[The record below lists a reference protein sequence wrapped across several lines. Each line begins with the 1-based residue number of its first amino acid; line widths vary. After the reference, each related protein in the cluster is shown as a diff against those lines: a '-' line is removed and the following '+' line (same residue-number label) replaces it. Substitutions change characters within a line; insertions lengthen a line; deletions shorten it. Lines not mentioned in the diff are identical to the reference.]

1 MNFYYDILVN
11 LQEEYYEF
19 YEWEK
24 KDTIL
29 AIKKTPLFKVNHKTI
44 LDFLTY
50 DIILDEELTLNL
62 LDKTLCKNQ
71 KEKLNAFLISD
82 TKTSLFLEVNNDG
95 KVIFKSKLLVEDENN
110 INEISN
116 ALKESDLK
124 YQTGK
129 KMVKKNIL
137 RQTLKE
143 KNLILIELNSLRKH
157 KNVDKLNYLY
167 YELFHKVVDNY
178 DDAINEML
186 VFLNDNDV
194 KLIHFLAH
202 LIGITYQEKL

>member
-1 MNFYYDILVN
+1 
-11 LQEEYYEF
+11 
-19 YEWEK
+19 
-24 KDTIL
+24 
-29 AIKKTPLFKVNHKTI
+29 
-44 LDFLTY
+44 
-50 DIILDEELTLNL
+50 
-62 LDKTLCKNQ
+62 
-71 KEKLNAFLISD
+71 
-82 TKTSLFLEVNNDG
+82 
-95 KVIFKSKLLVEDENN
+95 
-110 INEISN
+110 
-116 ALKESDLK
+116 
-124 YQTGK
+124 
-129 KMVKKNIL
+129 MVKKNIL